1 MLCVC
6 VCVSVCVQLLN
17 CYFEAY
23 QHVTDSEER
32 VAMAQVIT
40 DIIHR
45 RPQLDPTALYCVQA
59 YQEELVCL
67 QTHQQLIKQVLD
79 HQVRDPWW

>member
-1 MLCVC
+1 MCVC
-6 VCVSVCVQLLN
+6 VCVQLLN